1 MDSAGRAAF
10 NELFSA
16 QKYDKVVSAVNDPYE
31 WKTEFRICE
40 TPVFL
45 TDEWTQM
52 AIDACD
58 SIITQIQ
65 TPEFEAHAKTA
76 IPAGEEVPNPAPHPS
91 FLQIDFAIAEENGR
105 LVPKLIELQGFASM
119 FCYQSE
125 LDTAYRTAGL
135 VPDGWT
141 QYFSGHNRESFLAA
155 LKKLIVGNC
164 MIENVVLLEIEP
176 SKQRTKIDF
185 QCTERLLGI
194 APVCISEVWQEG
206 TTLMYLREGKPTP
219 IRRIYNRVIFDD
231 LKSKNLP
238 LKFHPTDDIEVEWIA
253 HPNWF
258 HKLSKHTLPFL
269 KHEAIPESWFVSD
282 LSEIPVDLDNFV
294 LKPLYSFA
302 GAGVNVNPTK
312 EDILSAPDPAAT
324 LLQRKVKYAAF
335 LETPSGRTKGEV
347 RLMYLWDDKP
357 VLASTLVRLTRGL
370 LSSVSKNTQD
380 TWIGATTGYH
390 RDSIG

>member
-119 FCYQSE
+119 FAIRASSTPPTAP
-125 LDTAYRTAGL
+125 LDLCRM
-135 VPDGWT
+135 D
-141 QYFSGHNRESFLAA
+141 GHNIFR
-155 LKKLIVGNC
+155 G
-164 MIENVVLLEIEP
+164 
-176 SKQRTKIDF
+176 T
-185 QCTERLLGI
+185 I
-194 APVCISEVWQEG
+194 A
-206 TTLMYLREGKPTP
+206 R
-219 IRRIYNRVIFDD
+219 
-231 LKSKNLP
+231 
-238 LKFHPTDDIEVEWIA
+238 
-253 HPNWF
+253 
-258 HKLSKHTLPFL
+258 
-269 KHEAIPESWFVSD
+269 
-282 LSEIPVDLDNFV
+282 
-294 LKPLYSFA
+294 
-302 GAGVNVNPTK
+302 
-312 EDILSAPDPAAT
+312 
-324 LLQRKVKYAAF
+324 
-335 LETPSGRTKGEV
+335 
-347 RLMYLWDDKP
+347 
-357 VLASTLVRLTRGL
+357 AS
-370 LSSVSKNTQD
+370 
-380 TWIGATTGYH
+380 
-390 RDSIG
+390 